1 MSGVVADRPQAR
13 EAAGREPGSRAR
25 FGLAA
30 LTCITLA
37 GCGGSPTHP
46 AVGRVVGDLPLVS
59 ILKPSRAAPTFTGKV
74 TLLNLWG
81 TWCPPC
87 RRELPGMARIA
98 ARLADDP
105 RFQLVAVSCGGGG
118 RDDLEEITATTVEY
132 LAEQRLAIDP
142 WADPDGMTRV
152 ILAESLGFGAYPT
165 TYLVGPDATVRE
177 VWTGYR
183 SRDEG
188 DMARAVVE
196 ALKELPA
203 ESAPA
208 VR

>member
-1 MSGVVADRPQAR
+1 MIGAVRDRPNFQDADAR
-13 EAAGREPGSRAR
+13 ELVARAL

-30 LTCITLA
+30 LTFITLA
-37 GCGGSPTHP
+37 GCGGSTTNP
-46 AVGRVVGDLPLVS
+46 AVGGVLGDLPLVS
-59 ILKPSRAAPTFTGKV
+59 IMKPSRPAPTFAGKV

-98 ARLADDP
+98 ARLAADP

-118 RDDLEEITATTVEY
+118 RDDLAEITATTLDY

-152 ILAESLGFGAYPT
+152 ILAESFGFAAYPT
-165 TYLVGPDATVRE
+165 TYLVGPDSTVRA

-196 ALKELPA
+196 VLKELPT

>member
-1 MSGVVADRPQAR
+1 MIVMFPAGPESRDAAR
-13 EAAGREPGSRAR
+13 RKPGSRAR
-25 FGLAA
+25 VGLAA
-30 LTCITLA
+30 LTFMALA
-37 GCGGSPTHP
+37 GCGGAPVHP

-59 ILKPSRAAPTFTGKV
+59 IMKPSRAAPTFTGKV

-118 RDDLEEITATTVEY
+118 RDELAEISATTVEY
-132 LAEQRLAIDP
+132 LAEQRLEIDA

-152 ILAESLGFGAYPT
+152 ILAESFGFGAYPT
-165 TYLVGPDATVRE
+165 TYLVGPDATVRA

-188 DMARAVVE
+188 DMARAVIEV
-196 ALKELPA
+196 LKELPT
-203 ESAPA
+203 ESVPA